1 MNQSK
6 NDAFALLM
14 SAWLLR
20 MRFFE
25 SVFLWGSGGTGC
37 CSRDWIGSH
46 RIVSGQYG
54 DISRQLLRQIKCVGR
69 YQDILPAFGC
79 TYSQHIAW
87 PSVFTAW
94 LSDKWLADIVGESI
108 RCESSRSFGTF
119 VSALRRY
126 LYCRHSSF
134 SLFLILYFLFS
145 LYALYLIAVNIFTLF
160 LIHVVRLYGHCDAA
174 DSPVAPD
181 PFDNLSFFMVSIY
194 LFRCNLPRQIW
205 CHLMNKY
212 SMNMMSCRCVV

>member
-25 SVFLWGSGGTGC
+25 SAFLWGSGGTGC

-79 TYSQHIAW
+79 TYSQHSAW

-94 LSDKWLADIVGESI
+94 LSDKWLADIMGESI
-108 RCESSRSFGTF
+108 RCESSRLFGTF
-119 VSALRRY
+119 VEYFHIISDSRRSAIRSLW
-126 LYCRHSSF
+126 CCWFPCSSWPF
-134 SLFLILYFLFS
+134 WQSFILY
-145 LYALYLIAVNIFTLF
+145 
-160 LIHVVRLYGHCDAA
+160 G
-174 DSPVAPD
+174 
-181 PFDNLSFFMVSIY
+181 
-194 LFRCNLPRQIW
+194 
-205 CHLMNKY
+205 
-212 SMNMMSCRCVV
+212 